1 MSIPK
6 FEVPKFLKPYRQ
18 QNSQQPH
25 TSQFTDATRRGS
37 EYCPYC
43 GGYHN
48 TDAERDAC
56 AISHSITSSSY
67 RCPRCGQ
74 YHNTLYAAEHC
85 CEEEKRYEREYDS
98 QTYVGYAT
106 EPCSAETIGMSSNYS
121 SYGNQSSSSEED
133 DDEGILGALFSFG
146 SKKAPEKPK
155 SNSGGGFLDSYL
167 NAGSSGSKKGG
178 SGGGFFG

>member
-43 GGYHN
+43 GGYHS

-74 YHNTLYAAEHC
+74 YHSTLYAAEHC
-85 CEEEKRYEREYDS
+85 CEEEKRYEREYDP

-106 EPCSAETIGMSSNYS
+106 EPCSVETIGMSSNYS
-121 SYGNQSSSSEED
+121 SYGNQSSSSEE